1 MVGLR
6 SRRPTRTL
14 PTMPSC
20 SECGQANPPS
30 ARFCAR
36 CGTALAPSGR
46 EVRKTVTV
54 LFCDMVGST
63 ALGDRL
69 DAEAIRR
76 IVSLYFDAMAAVI
89 DHHGGTVEK
98 FIGDAIMAVFGIPTV
113 REDDGLRAL
122 RAAVEMRQRLETLN
136 AEFEREWGVRLRV
149 RTGVNTGEVVAG
161 DPSRGQAFVSG
172 DTVNVAARLEQAA
185 GPDEILIGERT
196 WMLGTGVIDAEPVP
210 ALTLKGKP
218 EPMPAWRLLSISPA
232 GQSARRRE
240 DGLFV
245 GRGR

>member
-1 MVGLR
+1 
-6 SRRPTRTL
+6 
-14 PTMPSC
+14 MPSC
-20 SECGQANPPS
+20 PECGQANPPS
-30 ARFCAR
+30 ARFCGS

-63 ALGDRL
+63 ALGERL
-69 DAEAIRR
+69 DPEAVRR

-122 RAAVEMRQRLETLN
+122 RAAVEMRDRLETLN
-136 AEFEREWGVRLRV
+136 VEFEREWGVSLRV

-185 GPDEILIGERT
+185 GPGEILIGERT
-196 WMLGTGVIDAEPVP
+196 WMLGAGAIDAEPVP
-210 ALTLKGKP
+210 PLTLKGKQ
-218 EPMPAWRLLSISPA
+218 EAMQAWRLIGISPA
-232 GQSARRRE
+232 GHSARTA
-240 DGLFV
+240 
-245 GRGR
+245 RGRAVRRTRRRDRGPTACLRPSHP